1 MWGNCVWLGEERGEG
16 GGGIGRAGELS
27 TWAHQNVIS
36 PNYRENIREIVSLT
50 LANDNSFSIHYYNYL
65 LQHLLPLFF
74 QPPKCSLLLSFLNHM
89 VCLFVIKKRKRKKE
103 VFVKLLLFFFFN
115 IGNIFHYDVSIFLK
129 KKPNCYI

>member
-1 MWGNCVWLGEERGEG
+1 MWGNCVWLGEERGER

-65 LQHLLPLFF
+65 LQHLCPLFF
-74 QPPKCSLLLSFLNHM
+74 QPPKCNLLLSFLNHM
-89 VCLFVIKKRKRKKE
+89 VCLFVIKKKEKKRTLCL
-103 VFVKLLLFFFFN
+103 VFFFF
-115 IGNIFHYDVSIFLK
+115 FFQHWKHCHYDVSIF
-129 KKPNCYI
+129 